1 MFLADHPFADRS
13 NSTSNTLG
21 TDNPWAN
28 QIVPFNA
35 CAFFVT
41 SRPTRHYLLSIA
53 LLLLLPE
60 FIWGNEATKPAPS
73 YANGAPVDSNGVF
86 TNDKGDIAHGGAS
99 VRVPF
104 MLRRFGTYLRS
115 DKGAPEQIQD
125 AAAQLQANIQA
136 GQPAVTWVGH
146 STTLVQIDG
155 INFLTDPI
163 WSKRPSPVPLLGP
176 RRYVAPGIALED
188 LPVIDFVVISHNHYD
203 HLDLP
208 TLVALAKKNPQTV
221 FFVPMGNGKLLR
233 ENGITEVV
241 ELDWG
246 QTTAYKNLTVHC
258 LPSQHWSKR
267 TLTDTNKTLWAS
279 WAVTGGERQV
289 YYAGDSGYFPGFTEI
304 GRQLGPFDLV
314 IVPIGAYAPRAM
326 MLESHMNPEEAFDA
340 ASDLGASKALG
351 VHFGTFD
358 LSDEPLAEPPQRF
371 LSTGSSAT
379 AAAPT
384 PWIFK
389 IGETRSF

>member
-1 MFLADHPFADRS
+1 MCTPWDLESIKILESFQVQAYKVASAD
-13 NSTSNTLG
+13 L
-21 TDNPWAN
+21 
-28 QIVPFNA
+28 
-35 CAFFVT
+35 
-41 SRPTRHYLLSIA
+41 
-53 LLLLLPE
+53 
-60 FIWGNEATKPAPS
+60 
-73 YANGAPVDSNGVF
+73 
-86 TNDKGDIAHGGAS
+86 TNDILLEKVAQYKKPMILSVGAS
-99 VRVPF
+99 SDEEILYAINLLKRNEVLEGIENSLGKNTVTWLGHMTA
-104 MLRRFGTYLRS
+104 MLR
-115 DKGAPEQIQD
+115 
-125 AAAQLQANIQA
+125 
-136 GQPAVTWVGH
+136 
-146 STTLVQIDG
+146 IDG
-155 INFLTDPI
+155 KVILTDP
-163 WSKRPSPVPLLGP
+163 WFTSYATPLPPFGP
-176 RRYVAPGIALED
+176 KRYVAPGLKLVE
-188 LPVIDFVVISHNHYD
+188 LPKVDFIVISHNHYD
-203 HLDLP
+203 HLDVP
-208 TLVALAKKNPQTV
+208 TLKALAQRNPQTV
-221 FFVPMGNGKLLR
+221 FFVPLGNGELLR
-233 ENGITEVV
+233 NNNISQVV

-246 QTTAYKNLTVHC
+246 QQADFRSLTIHC

-279 WAVTGGERQV
+279 WAVTGGERRV

-371 LSTGSSAT
+371 LNTGSSAP